1 MSNVIKSGMVRFDNN
16 DKKVINPFEQVDLQE
31 NNEEEIQETEEIKP
45 LVTKDINSILK
56 EKEQMLRDQEAN
68 LKVRYQNI
76 IEVAENKADE
86 IMEEAR
92 KLSKEVKE
100 EAAITGQ
107 REGYEQGLARA
118 AEEINIMKAEL
129 QAKEGKLED
138 EYNAKIT
145 KFERDFI
152 GVFVSLCERMFGI
165 IIDDK
170 QEVLYHIINRTLLDT
185 EKSNNYLIR
194 VSSKDYEFIN
204 NKKQLLYDC
213 VTEKA
218 NIDIVES
225 ETLTQNKCLI
235 ETDNSVIDCSVD
247 TQIKNLMIELEMLS
261 KL

>member
-1 MSNVIKSGMVRFDNN
+1 MVRFDNN
-16 DKKVINPFEQVDLQE
+16 DRKVINPFEKVDLE
-31 NNEEEIQETEEIKP
+31 KNKEEVKEETEDIKP

-86 IMEEAR
+86 IMEDAR
-92 KLSKEVKE
+92 RVAKEVRD
-100 EAAITGQ
+100 EAIIVGKK
-107 REGYEQGLARA
+107 EGYEEGLSSA
-118 AEEINIMKAEL
+118 AEEINTIKAEL
-129 QAKEGKLED
+129 QASRDKLED

-145 KFERDFI
+145 KFEKDFI

-165 IIDDK
+165 IMDDK
-170 QEVLYHIINRTLLDT
+170 QDVLYHIINRTLMDT
-185 EKSNNYLIR
+185 EKSHNYVIR

-213 VTEKA
+213 VMDKS

-247 TQIKNLMIELEMLS
+247 TQIKNLMTELEMLS
-261 KL
+261 RL